1 MKWTNP
7 GHQLDELGAKYV
19 QVRNLYIYGNDE
31 KSKKAYECLCWL
43 GIADEFKISFVQDI
57 TVFNRET
64 DHTFCGKRIIPF
76 QTVLCDELK
85 ENPASAAVVLPWI
98 AQTNERAI
106 LEKIGVS
113 NIFYLLVSHN
123 RRDNF
128 IQNFLCVWL
137 MYKHHRLLSHS
148 TNFVTTLRCNLRC
161 KCCLNFNNYI
171 KDPQNVPFETFKKH
185 IDLVFQK
192 FDYLYSL
199 HLCGGEPLVVKDLSR
214 FIRYIEENYKDRVF
228 EFFIITN
235 GTIIPS
241 EEVIA
246 ATKALNGRFLV
257 DDYSAT
263 VATTKVKEIQE
274 LLANHNVDCQIN
286 KVDRWFDLAIE
297 STDYSALTDAEME
310 QHKDSCNS
318 YLQEFADGKIF
329 ACCYSIYANRAGV
342 SASAPTGEM
351 EDYIDISKSSKMEI
365 LEYRQGYTR
374 KGYVDMC
381 RHCKGIGQDASFVPA
396 AVQEPKIR
404 TAHPAHEETVGEKA
418 RVTICIPIYNTV
430 KYLERCVNS
439 VLSQTYSNLEVIL
452 TDDGSTDGSGQ
463 LCDEFA
469 RNDERV
475 RVIHKDNGGEASARN
490 AALKAATGDYVM
502 FIDSDDEYLPN
513 AVQMMVE
520 TMEANDADLV
530 IGGYIERNGT
540 VEHFSTGHQRCYSAQ
555 EMAYT
560 YLTDKCQYSMP
571 YIGSTVNAKLF
582 RRDLLIGWDAVF
594 DERFVI
600 GNDSVFMCNYL
611 AHVRYV
617 YDVLCPV
624 YIYYKYQPEERVQGM
639 RWYYPDGFFLF
650 AYVADRMI
658 KLAHPEEAEYR
669 QLIAREYKNFLYAL
683 MNAAVNEDLFKNGI
697 LPYFMTILREI
708 DFVETAARLDVSEH
722 LIPEELGALP
732 IQLLSSLIVEQ
743 NYDELWNLLKH
754 LGKIRGLVAYGGQDA
769 RQMIAIN
776 DDGCIAHQK
785 YKQLRKTAQLEEEKE
800 ELQNLLV
807 EKKQHIH
814 EQERSLLAYKEQL
827 QEQADTLSK
836 YKEQMQVQ
844 ERSLLAYKEQ
854 LQEQADTLSK
864 YKEQM
869 QVQEHSL
876 SACKNQIY
884 QLESRIK
891 EADNKASELQKQ
903 IESLLNSKSWKIT
916 KPLRKI
922 RSLKGRHSP

>member
-1 MKWTNP
+1 M
-7 GHQLDELGAKYV
+7 
-19 QVRNLYIYGNDE
+19 
-31 KSKKAYECLCWL
+31 
-43 GIADEFKISFVQDI
+43 
-57 TVFNRET
+57 
-64 DHTFCGKRIIPF
+64 
-76 QTVLCDELK
+76 
-85 ENPASAAVVLPWI
+85 
-98 AQTNERAI
+98 
-106 LEKIGVS
+106 
-113 NIFYLLVSHN
+113 
-123 RRDNF
+123 
-128 IQNFLCVWL
+128 
-137 MYKHHRLLSHS
+137 
-148 TNFVTTLRCNLRC
+148 
-161 KCCLNFNNYI
+161 
-171 KDPQNVPFETFKKH
+171 
-185 IDLVFQK
+185 
-192 FDYLYSL
+192 
-199 HLCGGEPLVVKDLSR
+199 
-214 FIRYIEENYKDRVF
+214 
-228 EFFIITN
+228 
-235 GTIIPS
+235 
-241 EEVIA
+241 
-246 ATKALNGRFLV
+246 
-257 DDYSAT
+257 
-263 VATTKVKEIQE
+263 
-274 LLANHNVDCQIN
+274 
-286 KVDRWFDLAIE
+286 
-297 STDYSALTDAEME
+297 
-310 QHKDSCNS
+310 
-318 YLQEFADGKIF
+318 
-329 ACCYSIYANRAGV
+329 
-342 SASAPTGEM
+342 
-351 EDYIDISKSSKMEI
+351 
-365 LEYRQGYTR
+365 
-374 KGYVDMC
+374 
-381 RHCKGIGQDASFVPA
+381 RHCKGIGQDASFAPA

-582 RRDLLIGWDAVF
+582 RRDLLIRWDAVF

-844 ERSLLAYKEQ
+844 E
-854 LQEQADTLSK
+854 
-864 YKEQM
+864 
-869 QVQEHSL
+869 HSL